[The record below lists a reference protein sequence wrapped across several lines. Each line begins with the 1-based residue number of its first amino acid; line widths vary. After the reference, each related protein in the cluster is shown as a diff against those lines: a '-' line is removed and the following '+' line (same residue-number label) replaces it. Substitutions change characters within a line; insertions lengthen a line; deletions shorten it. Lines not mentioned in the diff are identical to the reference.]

1 MNIERSD
8 SFETLPIY
16 QTTESS
22 TNTHVMVKLQP
33 VYSLACLYKI
43 STFVI
48 LIVILLILII
58 KLLV

>member
-1 MNIERSD
+1 MED
-8 SFETLPIY
+8 DGFETFPIY
-16 QTTESS
+16 QTVDMS
-22 TNTHVMVKLQP
+22 TNTDVVVKHKP
-33 VYSLACLYKI
+33 DYTFSNLYKI